1 MLKLLTVQNFAIA
14 EHLEIAFT
22 PGLNILTGE
31 TGAGKSILI
40 NAISAV
46 VGGRISTEVVRT
58 GSSRAIVSGVFDVS
72 SLPHVQQL
80 LDELGIPVED
90 EVFIRREIPVKGTSR
105 AFINNVPVPVNTLT
119 RLGRWLVD
127 IHGQHEHQSLL
138 RRETHRELLDAFGQ
152 HESLL
157 EAVARTYQNMQTL
170 HDELI
175 QRQQQQRDLQEKQDL
190 YRFQLEE
197 IQKAALQPGEDE
209 ALEAER
215 KLLANTEKIFELTG
229 RLLQIFNGDTVSL
242 LELMGTAESHLYALG
257 EFSEE
262 IRKLAEEFATA
273 RVISQEAARSIEEF
287 QASLE
292 FDPLRLEVVENR
304 LNLIRQLKKKYGD
317 TIEAILQYQETI
329 QKQLQSSQNFEQEV
343 AQLQQQYQQAVASY
357 VKHAL
362 QLSQA
367 RQQVAKHLQEQVQQE
382 LRYLGMGGTRF
393 AARVDRREENNG
405 DIQID
410 GKPVQADETGIDAV
424 EFFISPNPGEAFK
437 PLQKIASGGEI
448 SRIMLALKRILARI
462 DRVPTL
468 IFDEIDVGVSG
479 RIAGA
484 VGRSIAQLAESH
496 QVLCITHLPQIA
508 SQKATHFV
516 VEKYVEDGRTFVR
529 VRHLKTPQRVE
540 EIARLLSGERVT
552 DTARQSARAL
562 MEEAE
567 KSQTYNP
574 QNH

>member
-1 MLKLLTVQNFAIA
+1 MLKLLTIQNFAIA
-14 EHLEIAFT
+14 ENLEITFE
-22 PGLNILTGE
+22 PGLNLLTGE

-58 GSSRAIVSGVFDVS
+58 GATRAIVSGVFDIS
-72 SLPHVQQL
+72 RLPEVQQL
-80 LDELGIPVED
+80 LESLGLPVE
-90 EVFIRREIPVKGTSR
+90 EELFIRREIPLKGTSR
-105 AFINNVPVPVNTLT
+105 AFVNNTPVPVSTLAKI
-119 RLGRWLVD
+119 GRWLVD

-152 HESLL
+152 HEELL
-157 EAVARTYQNMQTL
+157 EQVARAYHHMQSVQEAL
-170 HDELI
+170 R
-175 QRQQQQRDLQEKQDL
+175 QRQQQQRELEEKQDL

-197 IQKAALQPGEDE
+197 IRKAALQPGEDE

-229 RLLQIFNGDTVSL
+229 RLLQIFNGETVSL
-242 LELMGTAESHLYALG
+242 LELMGAAENDLQELG
-257 EFSEE
+257 EFSDE
-262 IRKLAEEFATA
+262 IKKLAEEFATA
-273 RVISQEAARSIEEF
+273 RVVSEETARSIEEF

-292 FDPLRLEVVENR
+292 FDPLRLEAVENR
-304 LNLIRQLKKKYGD
+304 LNVIRQLKKKYGD
-317 TIEAILQYQETI
+317 SIEAILEYQEELERR
-329 QKQLQSSQNFEQEV
+329 LQSTENFEQEV
-343 AQLQQQYQQAVASY
+343 RQLQQQYEQAVAVY
-357 VKHAL
+357 VDLAL
-362 QLSQA
+362 QLSKA
-367 RQQVAKHLQEQVQQE
+367 RQQAAAKLQEQVQQE
-382 LRYLGMGGTRF
+382 LQYLGMGGTRF
-393 AARVDRREENNG
+393 AVQVEHRVDSG
-405 DIQID
+405 SAIQID
-410 GKPVQADETGIDAV
+410 GQSVLADETGIDAV

-508 SQKATHFV
+508 SQKAAHFV
-516 VEKYVEDGRTFVR
+516 VEKYVADGRTFVR
-529 VRHLKTPQRVE
+529 VRQLETPQRVE

-552 DTARQSARAL
+552 ETARESARTLLA
-562 MEEAE
+562 EASGKPGE
-567 KSQTYNP
+567 
-574 QNH
+574 